1 MRTPTENR
9 LSRYWNEMPRTNQ
22 HYFMW
27 VQHDFMLFY
36 NWVAWS
42 KKNVCD
48 YFVSFFTFIHSN
60 RRNVSC
66 SSLCEENVFVVDL
79 FPYKRTCLLTI
90 QAGLSVTPSISVPK
104 SGRQLHVFPPGA
116 VVDIVRCSFSQ
127 RHVRKIYII
136 FPCYFCRLFYNH
148 HKLTWYRLW
157 RLRKGHLNHP
167 KKRFF
172 NSVLVTE
179 FDLYQENT
187 ALSVHT
193 VLSSI
198 TFRFRFQVESC

>member
-1 MRTPTENR
+1 M
-9 LSRYWNEMPRTNQ
+9 LL
-22 HYFMW
+22 FMW
-27 VQHDFMLFY
+27 R
-36 NWVAWS
+36 
-42 KKNVCD
+42 KC
-48 YFVSFFTFIHSN
+48 
-60 RRNVSC
+60 
-66 SSLCEENVFVVDL
+66 LCCRL

-116 VVDIVRCSFSQ
+116 VVDIVRCSFLQ
-127 RHVRKIYII
+127 RHVRKIYIT

-179 FDLYQENT
+179 FDLYKRILHSRST
-187 ALSVHT
+187 PFCLPS
-193 VLSSI
+193 
-198 TFRFRFQVESC
+198 RFDFVFKSWVVSLPWKFKYQTTNSTN